1 MKCIPNKRQ
10 SAWLQ
15 TGRVRA
21 TAACTSK
28 HSQKIFMLQS
38 AMEYLMTYGWAILI
52 LTVVIGA
59 LYSMGIFGST
69 TSAPRAQ
76 PGSCRVFRPN
86 GPGTTA
92 YINLEGVCTGQLPQF
107 VATFSGSN
115 KKVTVPANPNWNAN
129 SLTVSVWFYATSQAV
144 GVVGTYNQGTNWG
157 IWVSN
162 PPSRFEVMDG
172 PSNWQS
178 PQIQLN
184 TWYDA
189 VYTRSVSGSTATM
202 NGYLNGVL
210 VDTISIPSFTGW
222 SLDSTQPLMI
232 GSAGQSWNFIGQIS
246 NVQIYN
252 TSLDANAIQNLY
264 VEGVGGAPIPSPYL
278 MGWWPLNGDAK
289 DYSGNN
295 NNGAATSITYTST
308 WTSGY
313 QGN

>member
-189 VYTRSVSGSTATM
+189 A
-202 NGYLNGVL
+202 
-210 VDTISIPSFTGW
+210 IPDKVFIEPAKKRW
-222 SLDSTQPLMI
+222 IQKQPPQR
-232 GSAGQSWNFIGQIS
+232 GQSHSHHIRKQRNRNKQETIK
-246 NVQIYN
+246 
-252 TSLDANAIQNLY
+252 
-264 VEGVGGAPIPSPYL
+264 GVPGCHGVPATDEIWRLRLCRGCETIFVRVHPFDVMPGLVAVKRRIRRELGTARPIHERVRKL
-278 MGWWPLNGDAK
+278 GWRALRQRMA
-289 DYSGNN
+289 
-295 NNGAATSITYTST
+295 
-308 WTSGY
+308 
-313 QGN
+313 

>member
-1 MKCIPNKRQ
+1 MLGMKCIPNKRQ

-115 KKVTVPANPNWNAN
+115 KKVTVPANPNWNH
-129 SLTVSVWFYATSQAV
+129 F
-144 GVVGTYNQGTNWG
+144 
-157 IWVSN
+157 
-162 PPSRFEVMDG
+162 
-172 PSNWQS
+172 
-178 PQIQLN
+178 LN
-184 TWYDA
+184 KP
-189 VYTRSVSGSTATM
+189 
-202 NGYLNGVL
+202 N
-210 VDTISIPSFTGW
+210 
-222 SLDSTQPLMI
+222 
-232 GSAGQSWNFIGQIS
+232 SAG
-246 NVQIYN
+246 
-252 TSLDANAIQNLY
+252 L
-264 VEGVGGAPIPSPYL
+264 
-278 MGWWPLNGDAK
+278 
-289 DYSGNN
+289 
-295 NNGAATSITYTST
+295 
-308 WTSGY
+308 
-313 QGN
+313 